1 METPVML
8 SSLSPAG
15 RSRLLSPLRRVVILL
30 AVCSALVPCILR
42 AQRESVREVPTHE
55 VAPTFKL
62 QAERNLVVVRVV
74 VRDAKGA
81 AVDNL
86 RKEDF
91 ELFDRGKPQTILQFS
106 VEKTSPRPAEKPAEK
121 PPPSELGVTKEVVIP
136 PVAPLRFLALYVDD
150 VHTSF
155 EDWVRSRDAAD
166 HYLATSRQPGDRVGL
181 FTASG
186 QNQLDFTA
194 DLAKV
199 LQALVQVRPRPIVVK
214 DESCATITPYEAYL
228 IAEQHD
234 SNALDIATDEVLH
247 CQFGGEQRY
256 LLAAQGMAQASASQ
270 VNSGSEAESR
280 AAVEGLESLV
290 RRMTLL
296 PGQRV
301 VVIVS
306 SGFLTETLRYQLGE
320 IIDHALRASVVLS
333 ALDARGLYTSAAAV
347 DASQANA
354 AHTKQAE
361 LAGRKSQ
368 MLSDSAKMQTS
379 GMQAL
384 AQDTGGIFFQ
394 NSNDLEAGF
403 RRAAALPDA
412 YYVLTFSPPDLKHD
426 GAFHPLKVKLVSRPG
441 LTLQAR
447 QGYYAPRKAEDPA
460 VREKEELQ
468 EAVFSQDEAQ
478 GVPIKVDTQYLMKNP
493 SGAQLTVVARLDL
506 HQVHFRK
513 QEDYNLDDMTF
524 VTALFDGDGN
534 MVTAQ
539 QNILPLRWRDADL
552 EKYLQTGITTKTHF
566 DVKTGNYRVR
576 AVVRDSESGQIYGV
590 NRTVEI
596 AYHSEFD
603 AYHHSD
609 TIMNWPRKRTL
620 REIPELKGLE
630 SNADQSRL
638 AEILRR
644 VGENIQ
650 TFLNNFVSTAS
661 LETIKETRKDKFW
674 GTRESVEQQFHYLML
689 AQQEANAA
697 NLVEY
702 RTNLHGREEPSD
714 SLMADYLKTT
724 GFASMPFFFGPQEQP
739 LSDFRYLGQQM
750 FDGLRTE
757 VVAFAEHIEPDAV
770 RGHFVVGTTSVPLLL
785 QGVAWI
791 DASGYQILRMRTD
804 LLAPQPGAAL
814 NRMTTV
820 VSFAGIK
827 FQGRPSAFWLPQEVE
842 VTLDQGK
849 FIYANRH
856 RYSDYQLFKV
866 EAQENLQE
874 PKPTTP
880 PTP

>member
-1 METPVML
+1 VE
-8 SSLSPAG
+8 
-15 RSRLLSPLRRVVILL
+15 
-30 AVCSALVPCILR
+30 
-42 AQRESVREVPTHE
+42 
-55 VAPTFKL
+55 PTFKL
-62 QAERNLVVVRVV
+62 QAERNLVMVRVV
-74 VRDAKGA
+74 VRDAKGG

-106 VEKTSPRPAEKPAEK
+106 VEKPAPEPAEKPAEK
-121 PPPSELGVTKEVVIP
+121 KPSAELE
-136 PVAPLRFLALYVDD
+136 APAETGTSPSAARRFLALYVDD
-150 VHTSF
+150 MHTSF
-155 EDWVRSRDAAD
+155 ESLVRSRDAAD
-166 HYLATSRQPGDRVGL
+166 HYLAASLQPGDRVGL

-186 QNQLDFTA
+186 QNQADFTA
-194 DLAKV
+194 DFAKV
-199 LQALVQVRPRPIVVK
+199 HQVLFQLRSRPILGK
-214 DESCATITPYEAYL
+214 DESCATIPPYEAYL

-234 SNALDIATDEVLH
+234 SNALDIATDEVLY
-247 CQFGGEQRY
+247 CQFGGDRRFLQQ
-256 LLAAQGMAQASASQ
+256 AQGLAQANASQ
-270 VNSGSEAESR
+270 VNSGAEAESR
-280 AAVEGLESLV
+280 AAVEGIESLV
-290 RRMTLL
+290 SRMTLL

-306 SGFLTETLRYQLGE
+306 GGFLTEALRYELSE
-320 IIDHALRASVVLS
+320 IIDHALRASVVLN
-333 ALDARGLYTSAAAV
+333 ALDARGLYTSAGVV

-354 AHTKQAE
+354 ANTKQAE

-368 MLSDSAKMQTS
+368 MLNDSAKLES
-379 GMQAL
+379 AGMQAL
-384 AQDTGGIFFQ
+384 TQDTGGIFFQ

-412 YYVLTFSPPDLKHD
+412 YYVLTFSPQDLKHD
-426 GAFHPLKVKLVSRPG
+426 GAFHPLKVKLVSQPG

-460 VREKEELQ
+460 AREKEELQ

-478 GVPIKVDTQYLMKNP
+478 DSPVKVDTQYLMKNP
-493 SGAQLTVVARLDL
+493 SDAQLTVVARLDL
-506 HQVHFRK
+506 HPFHFRK
-513 QEDYNLDDMTF
+513 QEDYNLDDLTF
-524 VTALFDGDGN
+524 VTALFDRDGN

-552 EKYLQTGITTKTHF
+552 EKHLQAGITTKTHF
-566 DVKTGNYRVR
+566 DVKTGTYRVR
-576 AVVRDSESGQIYGV
+576 TVVRDSESGQIYGL
-590 NRTVEI
+590 NRTVEM

-603 AYHHSD
+603 AYHPNN
-609 TIMNWPRKRTL
+609 TIVNWPLKRTL

-630 SNADQSRL
+630 PNADQSRL
-638 AEILRR
+638 AEILRC
-644 VGENIQ
+644 VGETLQ
-650 TFLNNFVSTAS
+650 TFLKNFVSTTS

-689 AQQEANAA
+689 ARQEANAE

-702 RTNLHGREEPSD
+702 RTNLHGREERSD
-714 SLMADYLKTT
+714 SLIADYLKTT

-739 LSDFRYLGQQM
+739 LSDFRYLGQQLI
-750 FDGLRTE
+750 DGLRTE
-757 VVAFAEHIEPDAV
+757 VVAFAEHIEPAAV
-770 RGHFVVGTTSVPLLL
+770 RGRFVVGKTSVPLLL

-791 DASGYQILRMRTD
+791 DASGYQILQMRTD

-827 FQGRPSAFWLPQEVE
+827 FQDRPSAFWLPQEVE

-856 RYSDYQLFKV
+856 RYSDYQLFEVEIQEKV
-866 EAQENLQE
+866 QE
-874 PKPTTP
+874 PKPPAP
-880 PTP
+880 PPP